1 MIKPQQLS
9 LLFLALILEATPL
22 LAQSEDAE
30 LPSTEDTSAGD
41 QSQTASQ
48 TSSTKEAA
56 QKSTPA
62 KTGQDSPF
70 EYRPSEE
77 ISEDVPVSFPVDI

>member
-1 MIKPQQLS
+1 MITPRQLS
-9 LLFLALILEATPL
+9 PLFLALILAATPL

-30 LPSTEDTSAGD
+30 LPSKEDASAGE

-48 TSSTKEAA
+48 TPSTKEAA
-56 QKSTPA
+56 QKSTPT

-77 ISEDVPVSFPVDI
+77 ISEDEPVSFPVDI

>member
-1 MIKPQQLS
+1 MITPRQLS
-9 LLFLALILEATPL
+9 PLFLALILEATPL
-22 LAQSEDAE
+22 LAQAEDAE
-30 LPSTEDTSAGD
+30 LPSQAEAPVGD
-41 QSQTASQ
+41 QSPAVSQ
-48 TSSTKEAA
+48 SPSTKDTA
-56 QKSTPA
+56 QKSTPT